1 MENNVDEL
9 IQKMTDFLKTEA
21 KTDTIIGQ
29 QFQLGE
35 FTCVP
40 VMSLGMGFGAGG
52 GEGKGNAAG
61 KGEGEGHGSGGGAG
75 MGLGPVGF
83 LVTRGSEI
91 HFIPA
96 HNPKGLS
103 AAIEKIPDVIGKY
116 FDAQKEKE
124 KA

>member
-1 MENNVDEL
+1 MNYNSDEL
-9 IQKMTDFLKTEA
+9 VEKMTEFLKNEA

-52 GEGKGNAAG
+52 GEGKGGEKG
-61 KGEGEGHGSGGGAG
+61 KNDGEGHGSGGGAG

-83 LVTRGSEI
+83 LVTRENEI
-91 HFIPA
+91 QFIPA
-96 HNPKGLS
+96 HNPSGLS
-103 AAIEKIPDVIGKY
+103 AAIEKLPDVIGK
-116 FDAQKEKE
+116 FMDSKKES
-124 KA
+124 KAV